1 MSDVWL
7 RRLVG
12 SPIPLMVALNVVGVN
27 LITPVLPSY
36 ANHFDVG
43 IAAAS
48 FLITVF
54 AIARMSARLPAGS
67 LADRFGSR
75 IVCMGGASVQAF
87 GALLATVAPGLA
99 VLLIAR
105 AIQGVGSALFGTSAN
120 RYLLVVTDKAEL
132 GRAIA
137 SFQGGI
143 VLGGTIGPLI
153 GGVVAQ
159 QFGIFAPFYVQAG
172 LAIALLIVSGFVIDR
187 HEGPEGV
194 VGSDKAARPTLRQI
208 LAIPG
213 FQVVMFG
220 GFSVFFVRAGGINV
234 VVPAFGDSILS
245 MSPAAIGA
253 VISLGSVVSLVVMPL
268 AGRLAD
274 SRSRW
279 EVAVGGALMTAI
291 TVALFGVVE
300 NEIQFFAI
308 AALSGIGIGFVAV
321 ALPTMI
327 GDLAPPG
334 TEGRASGVYRMAND
348 MGWIFGPITLALLAD
363 QSRYGLAFLVAGVP
377 LLLAAAVLS
386 RSRSS

>member
-12 SPIPLMVALNVVGVN
+12 SPIPLMVALNVLGVN

-54 AIARMSARLPAGS
+54 AVARMSARLPAGS
-67 LADRFGSR
+67 LADQFGSR

-99 VLLIAR
+99 VLLVAR
-105 AIQGVGSALFGTSAN
+105 AIQGIGSALWGTSAN

-132 GRAIA
+132 GKAIA

-172 LAIALLIVSGFVIDR
+172 LALALLVVSGFVIDR
-187 HEGPEGV
+187 NDGHGV
-194 VGSDKAARPTLRQI
+194 VGSDEAARPTFRQI
-208 LAIPG
+208 LAVPG
-213 FQVVMFG
+213 FRVVMFG
-220 GFSVFFVRAGGINV
+220 GFSLFFIRAGAINV
-234 VVPAFGDSILS
+234 VVPAFGDIILS

-253 VISLGSVVSLVVMPL
+253 VISLGSIVSLAVMPL

-279 EVAVGGALMTAI
+279 EVAVLGALITAV
-291 TVALFGVVE
+291 TVALHGLVE

-327 GDLAPPG
+327 GDLAPAG

-348 MGWIFGPITLALLAD
+348 MGWIFGPTTLALLAD

-377 LLLAAAVLS
+377 LLLAATALS